1 MTRRAS
7 RGEKA
12 AEPRWRETFVAELKA
27 FRTSTMGLAS
37 FKGEQVMKICPIAI
51 AVGCP
56 RCALFKVCPVKASL
70 GGYKEV
76 VPKESAAKKK
86 TTAAK

>member
-1 MTRRAS
+1 
-7 RGEKA
+7 
-12 AEPRWRETFVAELKA
+12 
-27 FRTSTMGLAS
+27 MGLAS

-76 VPKESAAKKK
+76 VK